1 MNTVLYNKE
10 TKVII
15 EVLEAD
21 AEFNGLNPE
30 LAYGKFTGAEGKE
43 KITDEGIVEILPT
56 ETKLIIKSIF
66 AEIESDQAL
75 VIKLMKVIDKYPS
88 FLTALDTENW
98 PLARLKLNEAQLA
111 EDITEDEVLLI
122 SAKIPE

>member
-10 TKVII
+10 TKVIVDI
-15 EVLEAD
+15 LDAD
-21 AEFNGLNPE
+21 TTLNGLNPE
-30 LAYGKFTGAEGKE
+30 LAYGKFTGAEGKT
-43 KITDEGIVEILPT
+43 KITDEGIEEDLPT

-122 SAKIPE
+122 SVKIPE